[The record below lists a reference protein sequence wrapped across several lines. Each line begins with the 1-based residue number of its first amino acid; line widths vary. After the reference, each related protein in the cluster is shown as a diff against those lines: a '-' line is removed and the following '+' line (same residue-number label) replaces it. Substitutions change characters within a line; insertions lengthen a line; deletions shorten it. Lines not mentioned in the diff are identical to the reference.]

1 MTQFIECTGNL
12 LEAEADALV
21 NTVNVV
27 GVMGKGIA
35 LQFKNAYPANFM
47 AYAKA
52 YKTGEV
58 KLGKMFLFNDSY
70 LTDPRLIINFRTKG
84 HWRNGSKLANVAN
97 GLDDLRQVIIEHR
110 LKTVALPPLGCG
122 NGGLAWN
129 VVRAVIETKLADLD
143 TRILLY
149 LPVGAPAAT
158 AMPVA
163 TERPALTPIR
173 AAVIALID
181 RYSPLA
187 LGASLIEIQ
196 KLVYFLQEAGEDLEM
211 EFVQHHC
218 GPYADS
224 LRHVLKSMEG
234 HYITGFGDG
243 SKPVQEAEL
252 IELLPGAAHQGS
264 IAFSQQSGADDKLNR
279 VLALIDGF
287 ESPYCL
293 ELLASVHWVATT
305 GDDRL
310 ANDPSEVTRLLH
322 DWSRRKRRMFAA
334 DHVALALNR
343 LHSQQWLDRSL
354 VNV

>member
-35 LQFKNAYPANFM
+35 LQFKNAYPANFK

-52 YKTGEV
+52 CKTGDV
-58 KLGKMFLFNDSY
+58 KLGKVFVFNDGQ
-70 LTDPRLIINFRTKG
+70 LTEPRLIINFPTKG
-84 HWRNGSKLANVAN
+84 HWRNGSKLADVAS
-97 GLDDLRQVIIEHR
+97 GLDDLRQVIIERR

-122 NGGLAWN
+122 NGGLDWN
-129 VVRAVIETKLADLD
+129 VVRPLIETKLENLD

-149 LPVGAPAAT
+149 LPVGAPAA
-158 AMPVA
+158 ARMPVA
-163 TERPALTPIR
+163 TERPALTPSR

-181 RYSPLA
+181 RYAPLA

-196 KLVYFLQEAGEDLEM
+196 KLVYFLQEAGEDLQM
-211 EFVQHHC
+211 EFVQHHY

-243 SKPVQEAEL
+243 SKPVRDAET
-252 IELLPGAAHQGS
+252 IELLPGAVIETVGLLS
-264 IAFSQQSGADDKLNR
+264 ERCEADRRLNR
-279 VLALIDGF
+279 VLALVDGF
-287 ESPYCL
+287 ESPYGL
-293 ELLASVHWVATT
+293 ELLASVHWVATRVVRDSADLSAIAT
-305 GDDRL
+305 
-310 ANDPSEVTRLLH
+310 AVH
-322 DWSRRKRRMFAA
+322 AWSHRKRHVLSA
-334 DHVALALNR
+334 DHIEVAWQRLQTLA
-343 LHSQQWLDRSL
+343 WLEAQLST
-354 VNV
+354 V